1 MINLN
6 SKNKDVIDIITIN
19 SKNQY
24 HGYHEYYYYNGIGYR
39 ANYKNN
45 IKIGYEEYHRR
56 NKTSFFIT

>member
-1 MINLN
+1 MKNNITNL
-6 SKNKDVIDIITIN
+6 N

-24 HGYHEYYYYNGIGYR
+24 HGYHEYYYFGGIGYR